1 MRKLLILIGLL
12 ICLLTLWTF
21 AYWVGFVEGRREGR
35 REMAKEVTKII
46 VNAGHKMATNSL
58 PQRVK

>member
-1 MRKLLILIGLL
+1 MKKTIVSIMLL
-12 ICLLTLWTF
+12 ICLLTLWTS

-46 VNAGHKMATNSL
+46 VNAGHKMATNGI